1 MVRDLIGAHRLA
13 KPEGKTGANYRM
25 SATAECYA
33 AEVAAGRIESD
44 PGQRAALAS
53 FSRIE
58 REFSAYHPAQK
69 SGALGWL
76 MARRSG
82 PVPRGLYVWGGVG
95 RGKTM
100 LMDLFFANAPVK
112 RKRRVHFHEFMADV
126 HARIQDFR
134 HRIKYGEVKDDDPL
148 HMTAEAIARETTLL
162 CFDEFIVTDIADAM
176 ILGRLFTR
184 LFEQGLVMVA
194 TSNVPPSDLYKDGL
208 NRTLFVPFIHLLEE
222 KLEVVEL
229 KSRTDFRLEKLAG
242 VESWYVPADDQAKAA
257 IDLAWKQLAPDG
269 GAAMEL
275 TLLGRG
281 IEVPRAGGG
290 AARFDFVDLCAKPL
304 GATDF
309 VKIAHTFHTLVVEN
323 IPVMTEDQRNEAKR
337 FILLIDTLYDNA
349 VKLIASAAAEPDA
362 LYQGSEGFEAFE
374 FHRTVSRLME
384 MRSES
389 YLALAHGRRDVH
401 GGAGGMGGIVET

>member
-1 MVRDLIGAHRLA
+1 
-13 KPEGKTGANYRM
+13 
-25 SATAECYA
+25 
-33 AEVAAGRIESD
+33 
-44 PGQRAALAS
+44 
-53 FSRIE
+53 
-58 REFSAYHPAQK
+58 
-69 SGALGWL
+69 
-76 MARRSG
+76 
-82 PVPRGLYVWGGVG
+82 
-95 RGKTM
+95 
-100 LMDLFFANAPVK
+100 
-112 RKRRVHFHEFMADV
+112 
-126 HARIQDFR
+126 
-134 HRIKYGEVKDDDPL
+134 
-148 HMTAEAIARETTLL
+148 
-162 CFDEFIVTDIADAM
+162 
-176 ILGRLFTR
+176 
-184 LFEQGLVMVA
+184 
-194 TSNVPPSDLYKDGL
+194 
-208 NRTLFVPFIHLLEE
+208 
-222 KLEVVEL
+222 
-229 KSRTDFRLEKLAG
+229 
-242 VESWYVPADDQAKAA
+242 VPADDQAKAA

>member
-1 MVRDLIGAHRLA
+1 MIGAGRLA
-13 KPEGKTGANYRM
+13 KPEDENKVKNRM
-25 SATAECYA
+25 SAIAERYA

-44 PGQRAALAS
+44 PGQRGALAS

-58 REFSAYHPAQK
+58 REFSAYRPAQK

-76 MARRSG
+76 MAGKSG
-82 PVPRGLYVWGGVG
+82 PVPRGLYVWGDVG

-100 LMDLFFANAPVK
+100 LMDLFFTSVPVR
-112 RKRRVHFHEFMADV
+112 RKRRVHFHEFMVDV

-134 HRIKYGEVKDDDPL
+134 HKIKYGEAKDGDPL
-148 HMTAEAIARETTLL
+148 RMTAEAIAQETSLL

-176 ILGRLFTR
+176 ILGRLFER
-184 LFEQGLVMVA
+184 LFALGLVMVA

-242 VESWYVPADDQAKAA
+242 VASWYVPADAKAKAA

-269 GAAMEL
+269 GEAMEIA
-275 TLLGRG
+275 LLGRS
-281 IEVPRAGGG
+281 IDVPRAGGG
-290 AARFDFVDLCAKPL
+290 AARFDFADLCMKPL

-309 VKIAHTFHTLVVEN
+309 VKIARTFHTLVVEN
-323 IPVMTEDQRNEAKR
+323 IPVMAPEQKNEVKR

-349 VKLIASAAAEPDA
+349 VKLIASAAAEPAA
-362 LYQGSEGFEAFE
+362 LYQGSDGFETFE

-384 MRSES
+384 MRSET
-389 YLALAHGRRDVH
+389 YLALPHGRRDTH
-401 GGAGGMGGIVET
+401 GGAAGMGGIVET